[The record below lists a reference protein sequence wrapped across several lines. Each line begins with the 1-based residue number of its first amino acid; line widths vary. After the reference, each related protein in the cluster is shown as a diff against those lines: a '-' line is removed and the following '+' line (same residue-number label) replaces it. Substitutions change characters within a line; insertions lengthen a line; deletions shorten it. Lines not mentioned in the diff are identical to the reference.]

1 MSLRILRYI
10 ASYWSLSVQA
20 ANEQV
25 KLGKLSASLVKR
37 LDLSSPEKWAAMLQG
52 VSDVASLPDP
62 TGKVTYAIKLD
73 DNLELYRVTCPIG
86 VLLVI
91 FEARPEVVVNIASL
105 AIKSGTSPIPTR
117 ALILTWFGP
126 TEGNVAIL
134 KGGKESTQ
142 TAILLGQCIR
152 LALSQTSLHEDYI
165 QLVHTREDISA
176 LLDQDK
182 YIDLVI
188 PRGSNALVSHIQ
200 HSTHIPVMGHA
211 DGLCTVY
218 LDDSADAAKGKRVVV
233 DSKINYPAAC
243 NSAEILVVHD
253 AVINTI
259 WPEVA
264 VALLDAGVELRC
276 NQVSIT
282 TIPPHP
288 QKGHLVKP
296 ATPED
301 YKTEFLALTMAVTT
315 VSSFEEAIVF
325 INEHSSHHTDSIVT
339 ETTANASRFC
349 RAVDSA
355 GTFVNASTRFADG
368 LRYGFGTE
376 VGISTGRT
384 HARGPVGL
392 EGLVIYK
399 YMLRS
404 LEGGGHI
411 VGEFGAGEGKK
422 RYKHEGINVEV
433 VPF

>member
-1 MSLRILRYI
+1 LHPWPSNLVRLRYP
-10 ASYWSLSVQA
+10 
-20 ANEQV
+20 
-25 KLGKLSASLVKR
+25 R
-37 LDLSSPEKWAAMLQG
+37 
-52 VSDVASLPDP
+52 
-62 TGKVTYAIKLD
+62 
-73 DNLELYRVTCPIG
+73 
-86 VLLVI
+86 
-91 FEARPEVVVNIASL
+91 
-105 AIKSGTSPIPTR
+105 R
-117 ALILTWFGP
+117 ALILTRLRS
-126 TEGNVAIL
+126 EGNAAIL

-142 TAILLGQCIR
+142 TALLLGRCIR
-152 LALSQTSLHEDYI
+152 SALSQTSLHEDYI
-165 QLVHTREDISA
+165 QLVHTREEISS
-176 LLDQDK
+176 LLGQDK
-182 YIDLVI
+182 FIDLVI

-200 HSTHIPVMGHA
+200 RSTRIPVMGHA

-218 LDDSADAAKGKRVVV
+218 LDDNADAAKAKRVVV

-253 AVINTI
+253 AIINSI

-264 VALLDAGVELRC
+264 GALLEAGVELRC
-276 NQVSIT
+276 NQASIAAV
-282 TIPPHP
+282 PAHP
-288 QKGHLVKP
+288 KRGQLVKP

-301 YKTEFLALTMAVTT
+301 YHTEFLALTMAVTT
-315 VSSFEEAIVF
+315 VSSFEEAIAF

-399 YMLRS
+399 YMMRS
-404 LEGGGHI
+404 LEDGGHI
-411 VGEFGAGEGKK
+411 VGEFGAGEGQKK
-422 RYKHEGINVEV
+422 YKHEGINVGM